1 MKKTLLFAVVA
12 SSAVNAQIRE
22 RNDIEIAPF
31 IGINSSNYYGDVSLN
46 NSNKALYTPVFG
58 VTADF
63 YLNNRWSLRTGLE
76 YQTLGSS
83 VYTSELINN
92 PQDNYYYR
100 YFYESEK
107 LNFVAIPIHA
117 NIHIGK
123 SRNWHINFGPTVS
136 FLTGANFGGEKVEID
151 NLRKEHVGFGL
162 GFGYRFNI
170 HENFS
175 LGIEHQEYIS
185 FTNNLN
191 TFNSYGSFIGNIA
204 GNFSVKAIFK
214 LGSKSTNE
222 N

>member
-1 MKKTLLFAVVA
+1 M
-12 SSAVNAQIRE
+12 
-22 RNDIEIAPF
+22 
-31 IGINSSNYYGDVSLN
+31 
-46 NSNKALYTPVFG
+46 
-58 VTADF
+58 
-63 YLNNRWSLRTGLE
+63 NNRWSLRTGLE

-83 VYTSELINN
+83 VYTSELISN
-92 PQDNYYYR
+92 PQENYYYR

-136 FLTGANFGGEKVEID
+136 FLTGANFGGERVEID

-214 LGSKSTNE
+214 LGSKE
-222 N
+222 IEKM

>member
-1 MKKTLLFAVVA
+1 MNINDLSILQNFDEIKKFLEESADKDEISAKYIRQYLTQNISTIEKHFPVVIILNDNPDMLLEWDFKGCDFFCDSWRGSYNYPAA
-12 SSAVNAQIRE
+12 IYS
-22 RNDIEIAPF
+22 NDV
-31 IGINSSNYYGDVSLN
+31 YDV
-46 NSNKALYTPVFG
+46 
-58 VTADF
+58 
-63 YLNNRWSLRTGLE
+63 E
-76 YQTLGSS
+76 
-83 VYTSELINN
+83 
-92 PQDNYYYR
+92 
-100 YFYESEK
+100 
-107 LNFVAIPIHA
+107 
-117 NIHIGK
+117 
-123 SRNWHINFGPTVS
+123 TV
-136 FLTGANFGGEKVEID
+136 ID

-222 N
+222 E